1 MKLTTFLTVGGA
13 TLALMLGA
21 GCHTASTEQRDLMF
35 DDLTAGE
42 RPVAMKGEAAFLDG
56 KLAATATVSRGFDH
70 GTKDAAGGGKGKG
83 KGKGRDHDMRTDSDP
98 MADYSSSA
106 SGDSEEAQQEAM
118 EDYMRMVRA
127 QRAAGSPM
135 PPVTLRVKFQ
145 NNGPEP
151 VVVEVTD
158 LNSDLGNF
166 AVRPDKLTMA
176 AGETGTL
183 DPMISQLGVTSDEIP
198 IKVTVRVAGKKET
211 QTITVKSVLAPIPA
225 PKK

>member
-1 MKLTTFLTVGGA
+1 MKKTTFLSFGSA
-13 TLALMLGA
+13 TLALTLICGA
-21 GCHTASTEQRDLMF
+21 GCHSSSTEQRDLMF

-42 RPVAMKGEAAFLDG
+42 RPVSMKGEAVFLDG

-70 GTKDAAGGGKGKG
+70 GSKDAPHAGKGKG
-83 KGKGRDHDMRTDSDP
+83 KGKDMRSSSDT

-118 EDYMRMVRA
+118 EDYMRLIRA

-135 PPVTLRVKFQ
+135 PPVTLRVQFQ
-145 NNGPEP
+145 NHSPEP

-158 LNSDLGNF
+158 VNSDLGNF
-166 AVRPDKLTMA
+166 AVRPDKLTVA
-176 AGETGTL
+176 AGETGKL
-183 DPMISQLGVTSDEIP
+183 EPMISQLGVTSDEIP

-211 QTITVKSVLAPIPA
+211 HTLVVKSVLAPIPV